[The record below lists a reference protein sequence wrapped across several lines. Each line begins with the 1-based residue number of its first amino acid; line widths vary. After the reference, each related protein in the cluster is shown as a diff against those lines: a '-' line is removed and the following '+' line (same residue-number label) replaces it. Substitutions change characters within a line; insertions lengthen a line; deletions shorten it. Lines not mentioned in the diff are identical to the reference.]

1 MSTMM
6 QESCLEL
13 SCQTIIGP
21 QCLDNGITHNIETLE
36 ASGYQ
41 QNKNYGRC
49 IKEERIDEGHTS
61 SALGGNSG
69 SSECEMTESTG
80 TACSHCKKIDG
91 TSIKEERID
100 EGDSALDGNSECEMI
115 ESTGTV
121 CSHSSG
127 SQQNKNYGRCI
138 KEERKDEG
146 DTALDGNGGSCKC
159 EMTESSGTVCSHY
172 KKLDGTSIKE
182 ERIDEGDTCS
192 ALGGNSGSCE
202 CEMTECTGTVRSHC
216 KKIDGTSVKEER
228 TDGGDSVPDGNNG
241 SSECKMTISS
251 GTVCSHYKKIDGT
264 SIKVERIDEG
274 DTALGG
280 NNGSCECEMIEST
293 GTVRSHCK
301 KIDGTSVKEERTD
314 GGDSVPDG
322 NNGSSEPC
330 GSRQNSGVRGEK
342 ALIGNSGS
350 CECKM
355 TESKG
360 TECSHCKRIDG
371 TSIKEERIDEGD
383 SVPDGNNASSECEMI
398 DSTET
403 VFSHCKKKH
412 EITDTSAKMLLQCFF
427 CDCSFSEEKPLTK
440 HLQTHVCVFNSD
452 TFQCLY
458 CKESFLSNADL
469 VKHGRICSEK
479 ISEECN
485 QSSIVYYKMDSDKIH
500 SKNHVEEE
508 NDQTV
513 TALCL
518 IDHNCKQD
526 SQSPTEGNPLGH
538 SFESR
543 LCNSIYK
550 TESDLESRVHV
561 QEMVTQPVNSCTETY
576 ECKYCGKK
584 FIQRGHLSE
593 HIKICLKETPC
604 HCTHCGKRFN
614 NKSNLKEHKSSHK
627 GETSSLR
634 ILWQEIQQN

>member
-241 SSECKMTISS
+241 SSES
-251 GTVCSHYKKIDGT
+251 
-264 SIKVERIDEG
+264 
-274 DTALGG
+274 
-280 NNGSCECEMIEST
+280 
-293 GTVRSHCK
+293 
-301 KIDGTSVKEERTD
+301 
-314 GGDSVPDG
+314 
-322 NNGSSEPC
+322 C